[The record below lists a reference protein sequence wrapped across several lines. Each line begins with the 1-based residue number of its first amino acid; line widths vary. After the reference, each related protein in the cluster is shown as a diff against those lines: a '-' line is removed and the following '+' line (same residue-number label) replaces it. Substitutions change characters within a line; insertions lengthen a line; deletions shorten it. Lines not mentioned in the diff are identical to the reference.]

1 MKKEIVIG
9 VILAVLLIGGIIS
22 YISFGNRV
30 SYSGESNTNPDS
42 ESNVLSSGNENN
54 VAAGTS
60 NFNININ
67 IKGFAFSLST
77 LTIKQGES
85 VTWTNMDSVLH
96 TVTSDSGTELD
107 SELLSKG
114 NSYTH
119 TFNEKGTFDYH
130 CTPHPSMTG
139 NVVVE

>member
-1 MKKEIVIG
+1 MKKGIVIIF
-9 VILAVLLIGGIIS
+9 ILAVLLIGGIIS
-22 YISFGNRV
+22 YVSFGNRV
-30 SYSGESNTNPDS
+30 SYSGESNTNPNS
-42 ESNVLSSGNENN
+42 ESNVLPSGSENN

-60 NFNININ
+60 SYDID
-67 IKGFAFSLST
+67 IKGFAFSPSII
-77 LTIKQGES
+77 TIKQGDS